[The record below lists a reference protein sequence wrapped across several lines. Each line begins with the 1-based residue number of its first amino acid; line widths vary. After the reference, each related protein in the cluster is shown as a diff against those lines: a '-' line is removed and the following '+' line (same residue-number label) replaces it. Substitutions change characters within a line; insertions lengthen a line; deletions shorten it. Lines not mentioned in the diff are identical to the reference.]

1 MDGEKQQRG
10 GTRGGHGSRKR
21 GGMPEIRP
29 RQGCV
34 QLEKRRSVASLF
46 GHRKKV
52 VVCLFLLLTRCPDL
66 KNDKISPVFI
76 IFDKIGLVLKINRLL

>member
-1 MDGEKQQRG
+1 MEKSSSEEEQEGGTGVGRG
-10 GTRGGHGSRKR
+10 GDARNPATARVCTVG
-21 GGMPEIRP
+21 
-29 RQGCV
+29 
-34 QLEKRRSVASLF
+34 KRRSVASLF